1 MVGKPSG
8 KKGNTHAPGLVAPI
22 KLGLAQ
28 LIEPDAVDQ
37 RLQALRYERRIHM
50 GVSPLFLDQV
60 AQPLELSQAFV
71 IDLPAFVAIGW
82 ATFGLSP
89 KGEPNR
95 EPLRVADDRVE
106 IRFDHGR
113 QLLFRLW
120 LGLMERGAPMGAVFL
135 GQISQR
141 FNEQEFLALEMKVDG
156 SVR

>member
-37 RLQALRYERRIHM
+37 RLQALRYERGIHM

-71 IDLPAFVAIGW
+71 IDLPFALQMTGLKSVSTMAANCFSGCGSALWSAARQW
-82 ATFGLSP
+82 ARCSSARYLKVSTS
-89 KGEPNR
+89 R
-95 EPLRVADDRVE
+95 SS
-106 IRFDHGR
+106 
-113 QLLFRLW
+113 LLL
-120 LGLMERGAPMGAVFL
+120 
-135 GQISQR
+135 
-141 FNEQEFLALEMKVDG
+141 K
-156 SVR
+156 